1 MEELLLNVLEEGE
14 WKPLRFTVYNY
25 LEEKELYQL
34 YLEKDGYDSGYDD
47 LEGKT
52 IVVNNMVARQFKQY
66 IERKLQNG
74 NPIVTVCV
82 LEGRDY
88 FTIVKPKNVD
98 LRTVLKME

>member
-1 MEELLLNVLEEGE
+1 MIDTIFLNFPN
-14 WKPLRFTVYNY
+14 KPQEVNEAQIVADFL
-25 LEEKELYQL
+25 K
-34 YLEKDGYDSGYDD
+34 
-47 LEGKT
+47 EGKT
-52 IVVNNMVARQFKQY
+52 IVVNNMIARQFKQY

-98 LRTVLKME
+98 LRTVLKMD